1 MMKEKHLLKWFISF
15 RWDLEYVDS
24 ICSYAQSQS
33 FSVFT
38 LNQNVRV
45 VETLASL
52 PNWQCMS
59 M

>member
-24 ICSYAQSQS
+24 ICSYAQSQR

-45 VETLASL
+45 VGTLATG
-52 PNWQCMS
+52 NV
-59 M
+59 